1 MTILTL
7 TRGPLPDSVWEH
19 STPEIA
25 RKHAHILRDLH
36 NCESTED
43 EQGNITVNADSYYT
57 RRPMR
62 I

>member
-1 MTILTL
+1 MTTLTL

-19 STPEIA
+19 STPEVA
-25 RKHAHILRDLH
+25 KRHAIILCDLH
-36 NCESTED
+36 YCESTED

-57 RRPMR
+57 RKPTR